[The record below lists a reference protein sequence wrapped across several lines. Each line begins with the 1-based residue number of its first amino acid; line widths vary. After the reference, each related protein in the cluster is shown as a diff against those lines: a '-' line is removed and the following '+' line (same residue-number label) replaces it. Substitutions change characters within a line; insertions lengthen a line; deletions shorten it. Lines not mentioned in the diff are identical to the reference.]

1 MTTWHRVPIKFQ
13 YSPMTDLNHRS
24 LTSVTAQVYDNTES
38 AAMKTLKRVY
48 PNQGNIVIIEIEW
61 K

>member
-48 PNQGNIVIIEIEW
+48 PN
-61 K
+61 